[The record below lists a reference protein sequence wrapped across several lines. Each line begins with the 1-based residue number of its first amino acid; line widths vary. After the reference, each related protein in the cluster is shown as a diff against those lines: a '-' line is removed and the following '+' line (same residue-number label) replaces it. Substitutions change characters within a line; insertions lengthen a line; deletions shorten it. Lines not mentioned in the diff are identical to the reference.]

1 MLNPIEGWRGFLARD
16 NDDRVKAYGVA
27 VLVAFVCAIVISTA
41 SVMLRPMQEAHLEA
55 ERQARM
61 EAMLDTLPSMRSIM
75 QEAGVDTL
83 ETRLV
88 DLASGTFVSDIDP
101 DSYDAQ
107 AALND
112 PEQSVAIPTEADVAG
127 LQRRAL
133 YAPVYLL
140 ESDGE
145 LLLVVLPVSGVGY
158 QSTLRAMLAL
168 EADLNTVAALTII
181 EQGETAGLG
190 ARIEDTDWQAQ
201 WQGKQI
207 ADGSGEI
214 VISVV
219 RGQAAGPFEVDGISG
234 ASRTG
239 NGVANMLRYWLGDH
253 GFGPFL
259 NRLQQEGL

>member
-1 MLNPIEGWRGFLARD
+1 MLNPLQSWRGFLARD
-16 NDDRVKAYGVA
+16 NDDRVKVFGVA
-27 VLVAFVCAIVISTA
+27 VFVALVCSIVISTA
-41 SVMLRPMQEAHLEA
+41 SVTLRPLQEAHLEV

-61 EAMLDTLPSMRSIM
+61 DAMLDRLPSMRLIM
-75 QEAGVDTL
+75 QEAGVDAL

-88 DLASGTFVSDIDP
+88 DLASGAFVSDIEP
-101 DSYDAQ
+101 DSYDVQ

-112 PEQSVAIPTEADVAG
+112 PEQSVAIPAAVDVAG

-140 ESDGE
+140 ESDGD
-145 LLLVVLPVSGVGY
+145 LLLVVLPVSGIGY

-168 EADLNTVAALTII
+168 EADMKTVAALTII

-190 ARIEDTDWQAQ
+190 ARIEDAAWQAQ
-201 WQGKQI
+201 WQGKLVSN
-207 ADGSGEI
+207 DTGEI

-219 RGQAAGPFEVDGISG
+219 RGQATGPHEVDGISG

-239 NGVANMLRYWLGDH
+239 NGVANMVRYWLGDH

-259 NRLQQEGL
+259 TRLQQEGL

>member
-1 MLNPIEGWRGFLARD
+1 MFNPIQAWRGFLERE
-16 NDDRVKAYGVA
+16 NDDRVKVYGVA
-27 VLVAFVCAIVISTA
+27 ILVAFVCAIVISTA
-41 SVMLRPMQEAHLEA
+41 SVTLRPMQNAHLEA

-61 EAMLDTLPSMRSIM
+61 DAMLDRLPSMRTIM
-75 QEAGVDTL
+75 EEAGVDAL

-88 DLASGTFVSDIDP
+88 DLASGEFVTDIDP
-101 DSYDAQ
+101 DSYDVQ

-112 PEQSVAIPTEADVAG
+112 PEQSVAIPPELDVAG
-127 LQRRAL
+127 LQKRAP

-140 ESDGE
+140 QSEGA

-168 EADLNTVAALTII
+168 EADMTTVAALTII

-190 ARIEDTDWQAQ
+190 ARIEEPDWQAQ
-201 WQGKQI
+201 WQGKKVF
-207 ADGSGEI
+207 DETGTI
-214 VISVV
+214 VIQVV
-219 RGQAAGPFEVDGISG
+219 RGQADGPYEVDGISG

-239 NGVANMLRYWLGDH
+239 NGVTNMVRYWLGDH

-259 NRLQQEGL
+259 SRLQKEGL

>member
-1 MLNPIEGWRGFLARD
+1 MLNPLQSWRGFLARD
-16 NDDRVKAYGVA
+16 NDDHVKVFGVA
-27 VLVAFVCAIVISTA
+27 VFVALVCSIVISTA
-41 SVMLRPMQEAHLEA
+41 SVTLRPLQEAHLEV

-61 EAMLDTLPSMRSIM
+61 DAMLDRLPSMRLIM
-75 QEAGVDTL
+75 QEAGVDAL

-88 DLASGTFVSDIDP
+88 DLASGAFVSDIEP
-101 DSYDAQ
+101 DSYDVQ

-112 PEQSVAIPTEADVAG
+112 PEQSVAIPAAVDVAG

-140 ESDGE
+140 ESDGD
-145 LLLVVLPVSGVGY
+145 LLLVVLPVSGIGY

-168 EADLNTVAALTII
+168 EADMKTVAALTII

-190 ARIEDTDWQAQ
+190 ARIEDAAWQAQ
-201 WQGKQI
+201 WQGKLVSN
-207 ADGSGEI
+207 DTGEI

-219 RGQAAGPFEVDGISG
+219 RGQATGPHEVDGISG

-239 NGVANMLRYWLGDH
+239 NGVANMVRYWLGDH

-259 NRLQQEGL
+259 TRLQQEGL

>member
-1 MLNPIEGWRGFLARD
+1 MLNPIDSWRGFLARD
-16 NDDRVKAYGVA
+16 NDDRIKVFGVA
-27 VLVAFVCAIVISTA
+27 VLVALVCAIVISTA
-41 SVMLRPMQEAHLEA
+41 SVTLRPMQEAHLAA

-61 EAMLDTLPSMRSIM
+61 DAMLDRLPSMRSIM
-75 QEAGVDTL
+75 EEAGVDAL

-88 DLASGTFVSDIDP
+88 DLASGAFVSGIEP
-101 DSYDAQ
+101 DSYDVQ

-112 PEQSVAIPTEADVAG
+112 PEQSVTIPADADVAG
-127 LQRRAL
+127 LQKRAP

-140 ESDGE
+140 ESDGA

-168 EADLNTVAALTII
+168 EADMKTVAALTIL

-190 ARIEDTDWQAQ
+190 ARIEDAAWQAQ

-207 ADGSGEI
+207 SDDSGEI

-219 RGQAAGPFEVDGISG
+219 RGQATSVHEVDGISG

-239 NGVANMLRYWLGDH
+239 NGVANMLRYWLGDD

-259 NRLQQEGL
+259 KRLQQEGL